1 MEKLIEDS
9 IKLNIKGKTSY
20 LTIKELVE
28 LKNAIGEVLGSYH
41 RSYSFTWAFPTDGF
55 PISKP
60 NPIPTTPPEPSDGT
74 AGNKW
79 TFKPPYTI
87 CWSKPNT
94 SGYTASIDFA
104 GDIS

>member
-28 LKNAIGEVLGSYH
+28 LKKAIDEVLGNYHYSYD
-41 RSYSFTWAFPTDGF
+41 FTWALFKSTEPE
-55 PISKP
+55 PHP
-60 NPIPTTPPEPSDGT
+60 MPTTPPEPSDGT
-74 AGNKW
+74 AGDKW

-87 CWSKPNT
+87 CWSKPET
-94 SGYTASIDFA
+94 SGHTASIDFA
-104 GDIS
+104 GGVS